1 MSLAPT
7 TPVNQ
12 ILIMINVTLDPK
24 GLAVYTP
31 LFYPHG
37 PHADDPVIV
46 QPGDRVGWFVRV
58 QVRLEWKTLP
68 YQITFSDPAIFG
80 TTSISVPNG
89 GGSGYLPVL
98 SLGGARAKY
107 TLSVASVYPPF
118 DPEIQVNP
126 DPLEN
131 EILATGAQWVA
142 LWTVA
147 SNAVTFQ
154 KDNIPT
160 AQLSVAKGDMVQFRA
175 QADTAPQFYV
185 VFPPDKNQNHTE
197 ESPFDGLKNKFVG
210 TTQVNSQTEA
220 TDTLQAKFLAPDA
233 NPFYLDFALLD
244 GSKQSADLKMTVSAM
259 AVENAD

>member
-1 MSLAPT
+1 MSVAPT
-7 TPVNQ
+7 RPVNQ
-12 ILIMINVTLDPK
+12 ILILINVTIDSK

-58 QVRLEWKTLP
+58 QVRLDWKTFP

-98 SLGGARAKY
+98 ALGSASVKY
-107 TLSVASVYPPF
+107 TVSVASVYPPF

-126 DPLEN
+126 DPLDGDDDFE
-131 EILATGAQWVA
+131 ATGVQWIV

-147 SNAVTFQ
+147 SNSVTF
-154 KDNIPT
+154 KRDNIST
-160 AQLSVAKGDMVQFRA
+160 GNLNVAKGDMVQF
-175 QADTAPQFYV
+175 QALAATAPQFYV

-197 ESPFDGLKNKFVG
+197 ESPFDGSKNKFPG
-210 TTQVNSQTEA
+210 TTQINSQTEA
-220 TDTLQAKFLAPDA
+220 TDNLPAKFLAPDT
-233 NPFYLDFALLD
+233 NPFILDFVLAD
-244 GSKQSADLKMTVSAM
+244 GSKYSADVTMTVSP
-259 AVENAD
+259 